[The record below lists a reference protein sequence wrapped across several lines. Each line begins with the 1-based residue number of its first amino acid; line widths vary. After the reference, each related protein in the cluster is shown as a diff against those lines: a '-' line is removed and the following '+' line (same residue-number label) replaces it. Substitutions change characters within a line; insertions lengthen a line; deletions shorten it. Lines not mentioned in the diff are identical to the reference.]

1 MSEYQYYD
9 FRAVDRALTK
19 AEMAALRS
27 ISTRA
32 EITSTSFT
40 NHYEWGD
47 LKADPL
53 KLLEKY
59 FDAFVYVA
67 NWGTHR
73 FCLRLPQGLAD
84 YRQLKALL
92 PGEATWVRKAG
103 KHLIIGFES
112 ESEGDDDWDDGSS
125 WMGSLLSLR
134 SDLLRGD
141 LRCLYLGWL
150 LSVQCEEFDED
161 ELEPPVPAGLGELS
175 APLHALIE
183 FLGIDEDLIE
193 IAASASAPRSAG
205 PGREELAEWIQGLP
219 AKEKDNLLVTAALQ
233 AGEGWRIELLRCFE
247 RQAAQQTSHAATAI
261 QRRTVRDL
269 LAAAQAR
276 TEEKT
281 RRLEAKR
288 EAEAAREKAKAEAER
303 ARYLDQLEKREAE
316 TWERITAL
324 IQRRQPGEY
333 DKAVGLLIDL
343 RDLAVRKQ
351 RVAAFQST
359 LEELRQA
366 HAAKESFL
374 RRLAKADL

>member
-1 MSEYQYYD
+1 MSEYQFYD
-9 FRAVDRALTK
+9 FRAVDRPLTQ
-19 AEMAALRS
+19 AEMATLRS

-32 EITSTSFT
+32 VITSASFT

-67 NWGTHR
+67 NWGSR
-73 FCLRLPQGLAD
+73 QFYLRIPQEAVDCEPLS
-84 YRQLKALL
+84 ALL
-92 PGEATWVRKAG
+92 PGEAAWVRKAG

-125 WMGSLLSLR
+125 WMGSLLALR

-150 LSVQCEEFDED
+150 LSVQFEEFDEE
-161 ELEPPVPAGLGELS
+161 ELEPLVPAGLGELS
-175 APLHALIE
+175 APLQALVE
-183 FLGIDEDLIE
+183 FLGIGEDLVE

-205 PGREELAEWIQGLP
+205 PGRKELAEWIQSLP
-219 AKEKDNLLVTAALQ
+219 AKEKDVLLVTAAFQ
-233 AGEGWRIELLRCFE
+233 SGEGWRIELLRRFE
-247 RQAAQQTSHAATAI
+247 RQVAQQSLHAAAAN
-261 QRRTVRDL
+261 QPRTVGDL
-269 LAAAQAR
+269 LAAARVR
-276 TEEKT
+276 TEERT

-288 EAEAAREKAKAEAER
+288 AAEAARQKAKAEAER
-303 ARYLDQLEKREAE
+303 ARYLDELEKREGE
-316 TWERITAL
+316 TWTRVTAH
-324 IQRRQPGEY
+324 IQTRQPREY

-343 RDLAVRKQ
+343 YDLAVRKQ
-351 RVAAFQST
+351 RVAEFQSA

-374 RRLAKADL
+374 RRLAKAGL

>member
-32 EITSTSFT
+32 VITSTSFT

-67 NWGTHR
+67 NWGTHQ
-73 FCLRLPQGLAD
+73 FYLRLPQELAD
-84 YRQLKALL
+84 YDEIRALHT
-92 PGEATWVRKAG
+92 GEAAWVQRAG
-103 KHLIIGFES
+103 GHLIIGFETQL
-112 ESEGDDDWDDGSS
+112 EQDDWDDDGSG

-150 LSVQCEEFDED
+150 LCVQAEEFDED

-175 APLHALIE
+175 APLHALME
-183 FLGIDEDLIE
+183 FLGIDEDLVE
-193 IAASASAPRSAG
+193 VAASASAPQSAG
-205 PGREELAEWIQGLP
+205 PSQKELAEWIQSLP
-219 AKEKDNLLVTAALQ
+219 EKEKNDLLVTAALES
-233 AGEGWRIELLRCFE
+233 GERWRIELLRRFQ
-247 RQAAQQTSHAATAI
+247 RHVAQQTSDAPAVI

-269 LAAAQAR
+269 LATAQAR
-276 TEEKT
+276 TEERA
-281 RRLEAKR
+281 RRLEAKQA
-288 EAEAAREKAKAEAER
+288 AEAARQKAKAEAER
-303 ARYLDQLEKREAE
+303 ARYLDQLEKCEGE
-316 TWERITAL
+316 TWERIAAH
-324 IQRRQPGEY
+324 IQKRQPNEY
-333 DKAVGLLIDL
+333 DKAVTLLTDL
-343 RDLAVRKQ
+343 YDLAIRKQ
-351 RVAAFQST
+351 RVSEFQSA
-359 LEELRQA
+359 LARLRQA
-366 HAAKESFL
+366 HAAKQGFL
-374 RRLAKADL
+374 NRLAKADL